1 MLISGGE
8 VTVPKLFVNNS
19 NGRLGLVG
27 YWDVVA
33 FDEFAG
39 KKKRTDCALVD
50 IMKHYMENKSY
61 SRGCETL
68 GAEASRGLVGTT
80 QHHRHCQLTN
90 SGLLD
95 HLPRA

>member
-19 NGRLGLVG
+19 NGRIGLIE

-39 KKKRTDCALVD
+39 NKKRTDKALVD
-50 IMKHYMENKSY
+50 IMKKLHGE
-61 SRGCETL
+61 
-68 GAEASRGLVGTT
+68 LV
-80 QHHRHCQLTN
+80 L
-90 SGLLD
+90 
-95 HLPRA
+95 LPRYRDPGRHYTNWSRPVQ

>member
-8 VTVPKLFVNNS
+8 VTVATLFVNNS

-39 KKKRTDCALVD
+39 KKKRSDRALVD
-50 IMKHYMENKSY
+50 IMRTTWRT
-61 SRGCETL
+61 SRSPAGW
-68 GAEASRGLVGTT
+68 R
-80 QHHRHCQLTN
+80 R
-90 SGLLD
+90 SGL
-95 HLPRA
+95 RRRWCS